1 MGFAS
6 CSGGEIWSSTLG
18 CACNLIHMSS
28 ATLELYKA
36 LVSAGV
42 DETKA
47 KKIAEDVITRDN
59 AKHLAFKVDIAD
71 IKTEISTLETRL
83 YRAIAV
89 QTIAIVGAVVGLLQV
104 L

>member
-1 MGFAS
+1 
-6 CSGGEIWSSTLG
+6 
-18 CACNLIHMSS
+18 MSS
-28 ATLELYKA
+28 ATLDLYKA

-42 DETKA
+42 DEVKA
-47 KKIAEDVITRDN
+47 KQVAENVVTRDD
-59 AKHLAFKVDIAD
+59 AKRLASKVDVAD
-71 IKTEISTLETRL
+71 IKTEISKLETRL

>member
-1 MGFAS
+1 
-6 CSGGEIWSSTLG
+6 
-18 CACNLIHMSS
+18 MSS

-42 DETKA
+42 EETKA
-47 KKIAEDVITRDN
+47 KKIAEDVITRDD
-59 AKHLAFKVDIAD
+59 AKHLASKVDIAV
-71 IKTEISTLETRL
+71 IKTEISALETRL

-89 QTIAIVGAVVGLLQV
+89 QTVAIVGAVVGLLQI

>member
-1 MGFAS
+1 
-6 CSGGEIWSSTLG
+6 
-18 CACNLIHMSS
+18 MSS

-42 DETKA
+42 DEAKA
-47 KKIAEDVITRDN
+47 KQVAEDVVTRDD
-59 AKHLAFKVDIAD
+59 AKHLASKVDIAD
-71 IKTEISTLETRL
+71 IKTEISALETRI

-89 QTIAIVGAVVGLLQV
+89 QTITIVGAIVGLLQI

>member
-1 MGFAS
+1 ML
-6 CSGGEIWSSTLG
+6 E
-18 CACNLIHMSS
+18 CACNFKHMSS

-36 LVSAGV
+36 LMSAGV

-47 KKIAEDVITRDN
+47 KQVAEDVVTRDD
-59 AKHLAFKVDIAD
+59 AKHLASKVDVAD

-89 QTIAIVGAVVGLLQV
+89 QTVAVVGAVVGLLQV

>member
-1 MGFAS
+1 
-6 CSGGEIWSSTLG
+6 
-18 CACNLIHMSS
+18 MSS

-42 DETKA
+42 EETKA
-47 KKIAEDVITRDN
+47 GQVAEDVVTRDD
-59 AKHLAFKVDIAD
+59 AKNLASKVDIAD
-71 IKTEISTLETRL
+71 IKAEISALETRL

-89 QTIAIVGAVVGLLQV
+89 QTVAIVGAVVGLLQV

>member
-1 MGFAS
+1 
-6 CSGGEIWSSTLG
+6 
-18 CACNLIHMSS
+18 MSS

-42 DETKA
+42 EETKA
-47 KKIAEDVITRDN
+47 RQVAEDVVTRDD
-59 AKHLAFKVDIAD
+59 AKNLASKVDIAD
-71 IKTEISTLETRL
+71 IKAEISALETRL

-89 QTIAIVGAVVGLLQV
+89 QTVAIVGAVVGLLQV

>member
-1 MGFAS
+1 MLE
-6 CSGGEIWSSTLG
+6 CT
-18 CACNLIHMSS
+18 CNLIHMSS

-47 KKIAEDVITRDN
+47 KQVAEDVVTRDD
-59 AKHLAFKVDIAD
+59 AKQLASKVDVAD
-71 IKTEISTLETRL
+71 IKTELSTLETRL

-89 QTIAIVGAVVGLLQV
+89 QTIAIVGTVVGLLQV

>member
-1 MGFAS
+1 
-6 CSGGEIWSSTLG
+6 
-18 CACNLIHMSS
+18 MSS

-47 KKIAEDVITRDN
+47 KQVAEDVVTRDD
-59 AKHLAFKVDIAD
+59 AIHLASRVDIAG
-71 IKTEISTLETRL
+71 IKTEISNLEARL

-89 QTIAIVGAVVGLLQV
+89 QTVAIVGAVVGLLQV

>member
-1 MGFAS
+1 
-6 CSGGEIWSSTLG
+6 
-18 CACNLIHMSS
+18 MSS

-42 DETKA
+42 EETKA
-47 KKIAEDVITRDN
+47 KKIAEDVITRDD
-59 AKHLAFKVDIAD
+59 AKHLASKVDIAE
-71 IKTEISTLETRL
+71 IKTEISALETRL

-89 QTIAIVGAVVGLLQV
+89 QTVAIVGAVVGLLQI

>member
-1 MGFAS
+1 
-6 CSGGEIWSSTLG
+6 
-18 CACNLIHMSS
+18 MSS
-28 ATLELYKA
+28 ATLDLYKA

-42 DETKA
+42 DEAKA
-47 KKIAEDVITRDN
+47 KQVAENVVTRDD
-59 AKHLAFKVDIAD
+59 AKRLASKVDVAD
-71 IKTEISTLETRL
+71 IKTEISKLETRL

>member
-1 MGFAS
+1 
-6 CSGGEIWSSTLG
+6 
-18 CACNLIHMSS
+18 MSS

-42 DETKA
+42 EETKA
-47 KKIAEDVITRDN
+47 KRIAEDVITRDDAN
-59 AKHLAFKVDIAD
+59 NLASKVDIAE
-71 IKTEISTLETRL
+71 IKTEISALETRL

-89 QTIAIVGAVVGLLQV
+89 QTVAIVGAVVGLLQI

>member
-1 MGFAS
+1 
-6 CSGGEIWSSTLG
+6 
-18 CACNLIHMSS
+18 MSS

-36 LVSAGV
+36 LLSAGV

-47 KKIAEDVITRDN
+47 KQVAEDVVTRDD
-59 AKHLAFKVDIAD
+59 AKHLASKVDIAD
-71 IKTEISTLETRL
+71 IKTEISALETRI

-89 QTIAIVGAVVGLLQV
+89 QTITIVGAIVRLLQI